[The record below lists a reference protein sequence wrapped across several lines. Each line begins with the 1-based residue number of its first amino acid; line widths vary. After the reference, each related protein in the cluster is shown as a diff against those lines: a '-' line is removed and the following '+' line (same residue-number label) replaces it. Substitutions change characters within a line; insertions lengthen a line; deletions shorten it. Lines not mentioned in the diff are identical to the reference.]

1 MVIFTNFYK
10 KSLPKSEII
19 LFYKHTLKLGKSVC
33 FFLTMIV
40 ENCNLKVER
49 SERMFC
55 GECGAQN
62 KKEDTFCSE
71 CGAPLVQEEKQENA
85 TNVAK
90 KPRQPMSKK
99 NKIIIIVV
107 LAVAILLGV
116 GYKIGSDATNP
127 KAVAKEYI
135 QAVIDQDG
143 NKLYQYLELEGD
155 KTFVSKKIFTD
166 LLGGN
171 KSESNIVNYT
181 ITDVTYGD
189 GKLSAIVNFKYTTKG
204 SSSER
209 TDSVHLTKQK
219 DKKFLIFDN
228 WEVSDISAENMVVE
242 DYTIEVPK
250 GATLTYAGIAVDK
263 KYLDSEQATLAYDVY
278 VLPQVFTTAT
288 TLKAT
293 LANGLELEEQV
304 TPSSYYKIYTVSFD
318 EDSLSEATKEKIT
331 GKAKEALTTIY
342 TNAISKKQ
350 FSDIKSNFEHGDLDL
365 SKLETSYNTL
375 VSDLGESSNTLT
387 SIEFT
392 EISIYDV
399 TLNDNSEFEVEL
411 KASYD
416 YTVNYTN
423 WSDEV
428 ETHSDSDYSYITVVL
443 AYDQGEYYLTDVEDL
458 DSYFSRY

>member
-1 MVIFTNFYK
+1 
-10 KSLPKSEII
+10 
-19 LFYKHTLKLGKSVC
+19 
-33 FFLTMIV
+33 
-40 ENCNLKVER
+40 
-49 SERMFC
+49 MFC
-55 GECGAQN
+55 GECGAKN
-62 KKEDTFCSE
+62 KKGDTFCSE
-71 CGAPLVQEEKQENA
+71 CGAPLVQEENHENA

-107 LAVAILLGV
+107 LAVAVLLGV

-127 KAVAKEYI
+127 KAVAKDYI
-135 QAVIDQDG
+135 QAVINQDG

-166 LLGGN
+166 LISGN
-171 KSESNIVNYT
+171 KTESNIVNYT

-189 GKLSAIVNFKYTTKG
+189 SKLSATVNFKYTTKG
-204 SSSER
+204 SSSEK

-228 WEVSDISAENMVVE
+228 WKISDISAENMVLQ
-242 DYTIEVPK
+242 DYTIKVAK

-263 KYLDSEQATLAYDVY
+263 KYLDSEQSTSQYDAY

-304 TPSSYYKIYTVSFD
+304 TPSSYYKTYTVSFD

-331 GKAKEALTTIY
+331 AKGKEVLTTIY
-342 TNAISKKQ
+342 TNAINKKQ
-350 FSDIKSNFEHGDLDL
+350 FSEIQSNFEHGDLDL
-365 SKLETSYNTL
+365 SKLETSYNNF
-375 VSDLGESSNTLT
+375 VSDLSEATNTLT

-392 EISIYDV
+392 EISIYDL
-399 TLNDNSEFEVEL
+399 TLNSNGELEVEL
-411 KASYD
+411 RVSYD

-458 DSYFSRY
+458 DDYFSRY